1 MSFPKGKDT
10 KDEKVR
16 TGDLNDVKFFPIYEL
31 NYSSKRIRKVWNYVS
46 LYKYIL

>member
-10 KDEKVR
+10 KDRTGQVRTVRKVR

-31 NYSSKRIRKVWNYVS
+31 NYSSKRIRKV
-46 LYKYIL
+46 